1 MLRSFRLGLALLGLV
16 AALAAASGAS
26 AYPWP
31 VKPFDKQHPI
41 RGFFGDPRT
50 VFQNGVLA
58 GGFDGPGVFSF
69 HQGIDVS
76 APDGTPIY
84 PVMSGT
90 AHYLGAATLNVDAGP
105 DVVFQYFHIVPV
117 VGEGQQVFARR
128 TILGYVQPPFGHVH
142 LTEINGAHSV
152 NPLQRGHLT
161 PYFDRTKPTIRD
173 VLFRNQAGVIE
184 TGLGICGRVA
194 LAVDAFDTPPLAVP
208 GKFGGLPV
216 APALVRWTVSRL
228 GGPVTV
234 PWTTAVDFRSTLP
247 GNGRFGDVYAKGT
260 YENAPRF
267 GAQQYTSM
275 PGRYLFVLSPNYD
288 TTQLR
293 NSVYE
298 LKVLT
303 ADVQGN
309 RAVMTRRFSVLNAR
323 NGVCPGSLPAPP
335 STIPPPTEPPA
346 GPPSP

>member
-117 VGEGQQVFARR
+117 VGEGQHVFARR

-303 ADVQGN
+303 ADVRGN